1 MNKTMSSME
10 RVLTALSFKEPDRVP
25 MFLLLS
31 LYGANEMK
39 MTPKEYFSNPENVVE
54 AQLKM
59 LKKYDNDC
67 LDSFYY
73 AGIEFEAWG
82 GKTIFKNDAPPVSGR
97 PNIRSLEDIDNLK
110 VPNVNESPSL
120 LKVLKTIRMMKD
132 KVGDQV
138 PIVGVVMSPFSFP
151 VIQMGFDRYLD
162 LIYSDELRFNRLMKF
177 NEEFC
182 IEWANAQI
190 DAGATVIAYFD
201 PMSSPTIVPKELYLK
216 TGYEISKRTISKI
229 NGPVT
234 THFASAITLPIIDEI
249 IETGSVVVGVS
260 CTEDLNKL
268 KEKCN
273 GKITILGNLNGIEM
287 CRWTSDDTERIIKDL
302 IRKAA
307 TGGGLIISDNHGEI
321 PMQVPEQVLLDI
333 ATNIKKWGTYP
344 LDWVDND
351 EQ

>member
-31 LYGANEMK
+31 LYGANEMG

-82 GKTIFKNDAPPVSGR
+82 GKTIFKNDAPPVTDK
-97 PNIRSLEDIDNLK
+97 PIIRSLEDIDNLI
-110 VPNVNESPSL
+110 VPKVNESPSL

-138 PIVGVVMSPFSFP
+138 PIVGVVMAPFSFP

-162 LIYSDELRFNRLMKF
+162 LIYSDELRFNRLMELNEKF
-177 NEEFC
+177 C
-182 IEWANAQI
+182 VEWANAQI

-201 PMSSPTIVPKELYLK
+201 PLSSPTIVPKALYLK
-216 TGYEISKRTISKI
+216 TGYEISKRTITKI
-229 NGPVT
+229 NGPVG
-234 THFASAITLPIIDEI
+234 THFASAISLPIIDEI
-249 IETGSVVVGVS
+249 IETGSNVVGVS
-260 CTEDLNKL
+260 CTEDLNEL
-268 KEKCN
+268 KEKCH
-273 GKITILGNLNGIEM
+273 GKISILGNLNGIEM

-307 TGGGLIISDNHGEI
+307 IGGGLIISDNHGEI

-344 LDWVDND
+344 LDWIDND